1 MTPGQAPA
9 VAENDPPR
17 EPSSREMAALSDA
30 EISRPPSSFEIFSD
44 RLFRRSTLAVAWFT
58 VFLVVWIV
66 VSIGRQA
73 MPSIHAYGLEFLRG
87 TVWDANR
94 GHFGILPA
102 IVGTL
107 YSSVLGLAIG
117 TLFGL
122 AIAIFLSEHFL
133 SSGVDAALRFLGV
146 IDNAWFAS
154 LPDRIENILKVTI
167 ELLAAIP
174 SVVYG
179 LWGIFVVIPFVR
191 PPADWLHSHLGWIP
205 LFGTGL
211 SGPGLMPAA
220 LVLAIM
226 VLPTISAISR
236 DSLVAVPPK
245 LREAAFGMGATRWE
259 AILAVFVPTAA
270 TGIFG
275 AIILG
280 FGRALGETM
289 ALAMLAGNANVIS
302 WSLFSPA
309 NTLAALLANHFP
321 EADQIEVGALMYAA
335 LVLLAITL
343 IVNVIGT
350 LILQRGAAGLQGL
363 R

>member
-1 MTPGQAPA
+1 
-9 VAENDPPR
+9 V
-17 EPSSREMAALSDA
+17 LK
-30 EISRPPSSFEIFSD
+30 I
-44 RLFRRSTLAVAWFT
+44 T
-58 VFLVVWIV
+58 V
-66 VSIGRQA
+66 
-73 MPSIHAYGLEFLRG
+73 
-87 TVWDANR
+87 
-94 GHFGILPA
+94 
-102 IVGTL
+102 
-107 YSSVLGLAIG
+107 
-117 TLFGL
+117 
-122 AIAIFLSEHFL
+122 
-133 SSGVDAALRFLGV
+133 
-146 IDNAWFAS
+146 
-154 LPDRIENILKVTI
+154 

-191 PPADWLHSHLGWIP
+191 PPANWLHAHLGWIP

-211 SGPGLMPAA
+211 SGPGLLPASI
-220 LVLAIM
+220 VLAIM

-236 DSLVAVPPK
+236 DALVAVPPK

-275 AIILG
+275 GIILG

-289 ALAMLAGNANVIS
+289 ALAMLAGNANIIS

-321 EADQIEVGALMYAA
+321 EADKIEVGALMYVA

-343 IVNVIGT
+343 VVNIIGT
-350 LILQRGAAGLQGL
+350 LILQRADAGLKGL

>member
-1 MTPGQAPA
+1 M
-9 VAENDPPR
+9 D
-17 EPSSREMAALSDA
+17 
-30 EISRPPSSFEIFSD
+30 ISQPPSRLDIAID
-44 RLFRRSTLAVAWFT
+44 RAFRHGTFAIAWASI
-58 VFLVVWIV
+58 VLVGYVVWNIAWV
-66 VSIGRQA
+66 ATPAIRTYGGGFLIG
-73 MPSIHAYGLEFLRG
+73 S
-87 TVWDANR
+87 TWDVNR
-94 GHFGILPA
+94 GEFGILPA
-102 IVGTL
+102 IAGTM
-107 YSSVLGLAIG
+107 YSSLLGLLIG
-117 TLFGL
+117 TVFGV
-122 AIAIFLSEHFL
+122 AIAVFLSERFL
-133 SSGVDAALRFLGV
+133 SSGLDTVVRALGLEERRH
-146 IDNAWFAS
+146 WAS
-154 LPDRIENILKVTI
+154 LPDRIENLLKITI

-191 PPADWLHSHLGWIP
+191 PFADWLHAHLGWIP
-205 LFGTGL
+205 IFGTSL
-211 SGPGLMPAA
+211 SGPGLLPAA

-236 DSLVAVPPK
+236 DALAGVPPK
-245 LREAAFGMGATRWE
+245 LREAAFGLGATRWE
-259 AILAVFVPTAA
+259 AILAVIIPTAA

-302 WSLFSPA
+302 WSVFSPA

-321 EADQIEVGALMYAA
+321 EAGKVEVGALMYAA

-343 IVNVIGT
+343 LVNVVGT
-350 LILQRGAAGLQGL
+350 VILQRADASVKGL

>member
-1 MTPGQAPA
+1 MVAPGR
-9 VAENDPPR
+9 VD
-17 EPSSREMAALSDA
+17 
-30 EISRPPSSFEIFSD
+30 ISRPPSAIEIAAD
-44 RLFRRSTLAVAWFT
+44 RIFRRSTLAVAWFT
-58 VFLVVWIV
+58 IILVFWVVF
-66 VSIGRQA
+66 SIGRQA
-73 MPSIHAYGLEFLRG
+73 MPSLHAYGLGFLTG
-87 TVWDANR
+87 TTWDPNR
-94 GHFGILPA
+94 AQFGILPA

-107 YSSVLGLAIG
+107 YSSILGLVIG
-117 TLFGL
+117 TFFGL
-122 AIAIFLSEHFL
+122 AIAIFLSERFL
-133 SSGVDAALRFLGV
+133 SSGLDNVLAFLRLSE
-146 IDNAWFAS
+146 NSWLS
-154 LPDRIENILKVTI
+154 PLPGRIENVLKITV

-179 LWGIFVVIPFVR
+179 LWGIFVVIPFIR
-191 PPADWLHSHLGWIP
+191 PPANWLHAHLGWIP
-205 LFGTGL
+205 IFGTGL
-211 SGPGLMPAA
+211 SGPGLLPAS

-236 DSLVAVPPK
+236 DALVAVPPK

-259 AILAVFVPTAA
+259 AILAIFVPTAA

-289 ALAMLAGNANVIS
+289 ALAMLAGNANIIS

-321 EADQIEVGALMYAA
+321 EADKIEVGALMYAA

-343 IVNVIGT
+343 IVNIIGT
-350 LILQRGAAGLQGL
+350 LILQRAEAGLRGL